1 MANYELLPNEAV
13 LIKDD
18 RVYRERT
25 SSRERGSSIDLI
37 LTNLNL
43 VLVSTNTGFFKT
55 TTETETFPINQ
66 IKVHNGQAQA
76 LLSKSGSK
84 DVLDVYFIHGHEQ
97 FSFPNGGK
105 RTIQTWI
112 GKINEAV
119 TGQPAPD
126 SESSGSPGMDLVA
139 DALSSVPGG
148 DRVAGVLKGT
158 LGAFNSKRG
167 AKPEPVVQIA
177 TKCVSCGAAVSG
189 VQGQTVTCS
198 YCLSAQQ
205 L

>member
-1 MANYELLPNEAV
+1 MANYDLLPNEAV
-13 LIKDD
+13 LIRDE
-18 RVYRERT
+18 RVFREG
-25 SSRERGSSIDLI
+25 GSSIELI

-43 VLVSTNTGFFKT
+43 IMVSENVRIFKT
-55 TTETETFPINQ
+55 TTETETFPVNQ

-76 LLSKSGSK
+76 LLTKSRGR
-84 DVLDVYFIHGHEQ
+84 DVLDVYFLHGQEK

-105 RTIQTWI
+105 KTIQTWI
-112 GKINEAV
+112 GKINGAV
-119 TGQPAPD
+119 TGQPAA
-126 SESSGSPGMDLVA
+126 ENGSSGSPGFDLVA

-148 DRVAGVLKGT
+148 DRVASVLKGT

-167 AKPEPVVQIA
+167 AKPEAVVQIA

-189 VQGQTVTCS
+189 MQGQTVTCS

>member
-1 MANYELLPNEAV
+1 MANYDLLPNEFVLVKDENAV
-13 LIKDD
+13 
-18 RVYRERT
+18 
-25 SSRERGSSIDLI
+25 RGRASIELI

-43 VLVSTNTGFFKT
+43 VVVTKRALGKPRGS
-55 TTETETFPINQ
+55 ETFPLNQ

-76 LLSKSGSK
+76 LLGGTSGYPR
-84 DVLDVYFIHGHEQ
+84 LEVYFLHGQEE
-97 FSFPNGGK
+97 FRFINGGK
-105 RTIQTWI
+105 KTIQTWI
-112 GKINEAV
+112 SKINEAV
-119 TGQPAPD
+119 TGQPAA
-126 SESSGSPGMDLVA
+126 ENGSSGSPALDLVA

-167 AKPEPVVQIA
+167 AKPEAVVQIA

-189 VQGQTVTCS
+189 MQGQTVTCS
-198 YCLSAQQ
+198 YCLSGQQ

>member
-1 MANYELLPNEAV
+1 MKDENAV
-13 LIKDD
+13 
-18 RVYRERT
+18 
-25 SSRERGSSIDLI
+25 RGRASIELI

-43 VLVSTNTGFFKT
+43 VVINKRTLGKSRGI
-55 TTETETFPINQ
+55 ETFPLNQ

-76 LLSKSGSK
+76 LMGGTSGYQS
-84 DVLDVYFIHGHEQ
+84 LEVYFLHGQEE
-97 FSFPNGGK
+97 FRFIKGGK
-105 RTIQTWI
+105 KTIQTWI

-119 TGQPAPD
+119 TGQPAA
-126 SESSGSPGMDLVA
+126 ENGSSGSPGIDLVA

-167 AKPEPVVQIA
+167 AKPEAVVQIA

-189 VQGQTVTCS
+189 VQRQTVTCS